1 MNIQELRKHTSN
13 LFADRETLAEA
24 LEYAQQVAMASDNPM
39 ATMTAVM
46 VVLNTIA
53 NRLEVAK

>member
-24 LEYAQQVAMASDNPM
+24 LEYAQTVAKGSDNPM
-39 ATMTAVM
+39 AVMTAVM

-53 NRLEVAK
+53 NRLEVKA